1 MPAEWRREETSSSP
15 CGSDVSFVDLPI
27 PFHPNPLLFSGHLHT
42 LWAAAGNSTANVV
55 RYARKLLTMEDGGT
69 IAIDLVDGET
79 SETIAEDDLS
89 LYTNYLKETE
99 QVVSDDKNM
108 LIILHGLT
116 GGSHETYVRALIT
129 HLRSTTQFEACVI
142 NARGCAKSKITSPK
156 MFNAAIT
163 SDVREA
169 IAYLKARFPNRP
181 LYAAGFSLGA
191 NILANYLGEEGHATP
206 FRAACLV
213 SKPWNLEQVAIRCDA
228 VGGREK
234 YMLQRWEPV

>member
-1 MPAEWRREETSSSP
+1 MFASPVELHHANRPCQRNGEERKLHLLHVAQTCPSLTS
-15 CGSDVSFVDLPI
+15 

-42 LWAAAGNSTANVV
+42 LRAAAGNSPANVV

-79 SETIAEDDLS
+79 SETIAEDDLP

-129 HLRSTTQFEACVI
+129 HLRSTTQSEACVI
-142 NARGCAKSKITSPK
+142 NARGCA
-156 MFNAAIT
+156 
-163 SDVREA
+163 
-169 IAYLKARFPNRP
+169 
-181 LYAAGFSLGA
+181 
-191 NILANYLGEEGHATP
+191 
-206 FRAACLV
+206 
-213 SKPWNLEQVAIRCDA
+213 
-228 VGGREK
+228 
-234 YMLQRWEPV
+234 